1 MKKRRKMA
9 LIILVVIVICCAI
22 FIIHSKWASWNSERI
37 IDAIK
42 VTKPAETIDVLKE
55 TKSAE
60 TIDAVKETK
69 SEKTIKIPI
78 AEDKIKETTTDI
90 PIDFDAAWE
99 VNQDIIAW
107 IKIPNTTVD
116 YPILQSPDEDNY
128 YMNHDIQKVKNR
140 IPGSIYINLN
150 NSADL
155 TDNNT
160 IIYGHNIHMSS
171 DDGKGSMFGD
181 LEKYYDKEFFEE
193 NQEIIIYTPQYI
205 YIYEIFAAV
214 TYNNKLI
221 PALYDLDRKNGY
233 QDFLDS
239 LYNTNGEKDNY
250 SARAVTVGDR
260 IITLS
265 TCTIDHDHNYRYLV
279 TAVLVEEK

>member
-1 MKKRRKMA
+1 MTKKGKIT
-9 LIILVVIVICCAI
+9 LIILGVIVISCLA
-22 FIIHSKWASWNSERI
+22 FIIHSKLASWNSERA

-42 VTKPAETIDVLKE
+42 
-55 TKSAE
+55 
-60 TIDAVKETK
+60 
-69 SEKTIKIPI
+69 EKK
-78 AEDKIKETTTDI
+78 AEDKIKETSVDI

-99 VNQDIIAW
+99 VNQDVIAW

-128 YMNHDIQKVKNR
+128 YMDRNIQRVQSR

-160 IIYGHNIHMSS
+160 VIYGHNIHMSS

-181 LEKYYDKEFFEE
+181 LEKYYDKAFFKE
-193 NQEIIIYTPQYI
+193 NQEVIIYTPKHI
-205 YIYEIFAAV
+205 YTYEIFAAV

-221 PALYDLDRKNGY
+221 PALYNLDEKNGY

-239 LYNTNGEKDNY
+239 LYNTNGKKDNY
-250 SARAVTVGDR
+250 SDRAVTVKDR

-265 TCTIDHDHNYRYLV
+265 TCTIDHDHDYRYLV
-279 TAVLVEEK
+279 TAVLVEEE